1 MMEHERDSFSNE
13 CITNATKLV
22 SEAKKYLKE
31 NKTRD
36 AVLCDYNAIYTSMR
50 AVLAIDDIFPEDDYG
65 TEKFFRSRYI
75 ENGMMSDEFVTTLDK
90 ITEYYDHMISDDGFK
105 AGKPDAGYFTSKAGF
120 LVIEC
125 SDYIV
130 QRNAL
135 LWGQ

>member
-1 MMEHERDSFSNE
+1 MLEHERDRFSNE

-22 SEAKKYLKE
+22 GDAKAYLKE
-31 NKTRD
+31 GNSKE
-36 AVLCDYNAIYTSMR
+36 AVLCDYKAIFTSMR
-50 AVLAIDDIFPEDDYG
+50 AVLAIDDLFPEDDYN
-65 TEKFFRSRYI
+65 TERAFRQRYI
-75 ENGMMSDEFVTTLDK
+75 DNGMMSEEFVTTLDK
-90 ITEYYDHMISDDGFK
+90 ITEYYDHLISDDSYKVAKPEAGF
-105 AGKPDAGYFTSKAGF
+105 FTSKAGF